1 MAEIDFDTYASTSRV
16 RPYSRS
22 ELRRLWLRFADESDA
37 DQRLADFAGCSL
49 DLARAMITT
58 FSSSAAAQR
67 AAAADQERA
76 KRKDRSRSREH
87 AEAQETAAED
97 VGTIDDETIPAD
109 TFPQDAL
116 TAALVNLE
124 HGYSME
130 ICAEGHSI
138 SKRKTVLVEKTHDEN
153 GRNCFRTK
161 HVVYSFHRSRS
172 AALAAA
178 QKHARAGKI
187 NLLVFGEE

>member
-22 ELRRLWLRFADESDA
+22 ELRRLWLRFADEPDA

-67 AAAADQERA
+67 AAVADKERLRA
-76 KRKDRSRSREH
+76 KDSPESIDSESD
-87 AEAQETAAED
+87 TED
-97 VGTIDDETIPAD
+97 ADVVDDMTVPAD

-116 TAALVNLE
+116 TAALLNLE

-153 GRNCFRTK
+153 GRNCYRVK
-161 HVVYSFHRSRS
+161 HVAYSFHRSRS

-187 NLLVFGEE
+187 NLLVFGEK